1 VKHARLKIAMKN
13 NLIHLY
19 TAATPNGVKVP
30 LALEELG
37 IPWQATFVDLSANQQ
52 KSKAFVAMNPNARIP
67 VLVDAGNAAEP
78 TIIFESGAILL
89 YLAEKFN
96 GLLPASEAERAA
108 AFSWLFLQVSGT
120 GPAFGNAA
128 FFRRQPEQNEAAQ
141 NRFESE
147 ALRLTTVVE
156 NRLKAS
162 PWLAGS
168 EYSIADIAHFGW
180 LRSLSYAGLELDAFP
195 AIAKWLARIEQRP
208 ATAKALSRMTMLP
221 VSRRVA

>member
-1 VKHARLKIAMKN
+1 MKN
-13 NLIHLY
+13 SSIHLY

-52 KSKAFVAMNPNARIP
+52 KSEAFVALNPNGRIP
-67 VLVDAGNAAEP
+67 VMVDAGNEAEP
-78 TIIFESGAILL
+78 TKIFESGAILL

-96 GLLPASEAERAA
+96 GLLPAGEAERAA
-108 AFSWLFLQVSGT
+108 ALSWLFLQVSGT

-128 FFRRQPEQNEAAQ
+128 FFRGQTEHNQIAQ
-141 NRFESE
+141 NRFDSE
-147 ALRLTTVVE
+147 ALRLTTVLE
-156 NRLKAS
+156 DRLKAS

-180 LRSLSYAGLELDAFP
+180 LRSMSYAGLQLDAFP
-195 AIAKWLARIEQRP
+195 AIAAWLAKIELRP
-208 ATAKALSRMTMLP
+208 ATVRALSRMSMLP
-221 VSRRVA
+221 VSRRAA